1 VGDERVRLF
10 CALPL
15 PTDAVE
21 NVVRWQE
28 EELSGA
34 AGTRLVGSEN
44 LHVTLAFL
52 GSTPADRVDEVV
64 RALSEAAR
72 GVEEQI
78 VLRVREYRETR
89 SVGML
94 ALADEGGRAAGL
106 AGGLQARLEALDLYR
121 PEKRPWLAHLTVLR
135 FRARPRLGPAPPD
148 LGGVSPSEAALYHSV
163 LRPGGAQYVTVESV
177 VLGG

>member
-15 PTDAVE
+15 PTDFVA

-34 AGTRLVGSEN
+34 EARLVGPEN

-64 RALSEAAR
+64 GSLSAAAR
-72 GVEEQI
+72 GVEDRI
-78 VLRVREYRETR
+78 VLRVREYRETP

-94 ALADEGGRAAGL
+94 ALEDEGGRAADL
-106 AGGLQARLEALDLYR
+106 AGGLQARLEALGLYR

-135 FRARPRLGPAPPD
+135 FRARPHLGPAPPD